1 MRRFSFLCRDP
12 IISEAS
18 IPEYAIFPV
27 HTIMKPILENRAD
40 RKASMSDCKDV
51 KKIAAI
57 LSM

>member
-1 MRRFSFLCRDP
+1 MCR
-12 IISEAS
+12 ISEAS

-27 HTIMKPILENRAD
+27 NAFVKLSLEDRAYC
-40 RKASMSDCKDV
+40 KASMASMSDCKNV